1 MKFLFW
7 MVALFW
13 GWSLLAQAQQKEVFI
28 IGTMH
33 AVPKIVKSSY
43 KPLLKIAKKY
53 NPEAIYVER
62 IRSSDTLSLKNYY
75 SKFLHFADSI
85 SNIFTIDEAKYN
97 NLQKIDLQSLKSDD
111 FAYLANCYIVKRDY
125 ANYRYYDYLYQY
137 GLKGS
142 RKPLRNENDDI
153 THRLAIAL
161 QQRYIFSMDDQQT
174 NPQYFQ
180 ASRACRRAGR
190 ENGDNKIA
198 DKLNKKD
205 NINSVFASIS
215 GSLGKYNNK
224 LKILETYH
232 LINSFRY
239 VKNTCEPCDQ
249 ATDYWDQRNF
259 RMAQNIA
266 EQVNNNSYAK
276 NIVIVGAGHVIGIKE
291 ALQKHYPDLIVKL
304 MKDK

>member
-1 MKFLFW
+1 MKFFLFIIT
-7 MVALFW
+7 LCCGFH
-13 GWSLLAQAQQKEVFI
+13 LLAQEQQKEVFI

-33 AVPKIVKSSY
+33 GVPKIVKNSY

-62 IRSSDTLSLKNYY
+62 VRPDDTLSLKNYY
-75 SKFLHFADSI
+75 SKFLHFADSL
-85 SNIFTIDEAKYN
+85 SNLFTIDEVKFN
-97 NLQKIDLQSLKSDD
+97 NLQKADLQSLKSDD

-125 ANYRYYDYLYQY
+125 ANYRYYDYLHQY
-137 GLKGS
+137 GVKGA

-153 THRLAIAL
+153 THKLAIAL

-190 ENGDNKIA
+190 DNGDNKIGN
-198 DKLNKKD
+198 KLNSKD
-205 NINSVFASIS
+205 NINSIFASIS
-215 GSLGKYNNK
+215 GRLGKYNNK
-224 LKILETYH
+224 LKTLELYH
-232 LINSFRY
+232 LVNSFRY

-259 RMAQNIA
+259 RMAKNIA
-266 EQVNNNSYAK
+266 EQVKDNAHHK
-276 NIVIVGAGHVIGIKE
+276 NIVIVGAGHVIGLKE
-291 ALQKHYPDLIVKL
+291 ALQKHYPDLTIKL
-304 MKDK
+304 MSDK